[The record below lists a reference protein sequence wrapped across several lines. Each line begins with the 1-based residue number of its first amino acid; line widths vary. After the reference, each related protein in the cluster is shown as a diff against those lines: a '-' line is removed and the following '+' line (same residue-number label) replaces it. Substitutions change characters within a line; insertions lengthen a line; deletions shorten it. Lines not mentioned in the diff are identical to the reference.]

1 MMTPER
7 AVVLTEHSHC
17 DYCGEA
23 MPHAIYGQRFCSP
36 ACRVEGKA
44 QEQRVARQLWRRA
57 GRPMI
62 EDEQQQQERR

>member
-44 QEQRVARQLWRRA
+44 QEQRVMASGW
-57 GRPMI
+57 
-62 EDEQQQQERR
+62 